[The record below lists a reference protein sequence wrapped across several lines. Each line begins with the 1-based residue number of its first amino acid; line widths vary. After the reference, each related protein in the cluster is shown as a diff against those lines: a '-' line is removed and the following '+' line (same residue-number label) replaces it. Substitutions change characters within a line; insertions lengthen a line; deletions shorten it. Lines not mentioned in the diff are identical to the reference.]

1 MRSQIVISN
10 GRGGNRYST
19 YAFTEQG
26 VAMLSSVLRSQ
37 TANIFNPAQYA
48 IFFDFPTLGYKAFQ
62 LFVFSCEF
70 LIFKNIH
77 YFIVF
82 VNYIIDDNLAILI

>member
-1 MRSQIVISN
+1 
-10 GRGGNRYST
+10 
-19 YAFTEQG
+19 
-26 VAMLSSVLRSQ
+26 MLSSVLRSQ

-48 IFFDFPTLGYKAFQ
+48 NFFDFPTLGYNAFQ

-82 VNYIIDDNLAILI
+82 VNYIIVIFGLVGILWGTSRGAGIG